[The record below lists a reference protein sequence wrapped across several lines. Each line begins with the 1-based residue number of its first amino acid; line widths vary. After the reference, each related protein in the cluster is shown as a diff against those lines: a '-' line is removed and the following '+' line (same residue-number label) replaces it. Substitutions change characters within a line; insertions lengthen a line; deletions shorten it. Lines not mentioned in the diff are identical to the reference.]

1 MKHDSHEPQVAD
13 TMSSAPDRGGNLS
26 PEAFR
31 MAFRHHPA
39 GVAVVTADDGTGPVA
54 MTATSVISVSATP
67 PLLVFSASAM
77 SSATPT
83 LLRAGSM
90 VVHLL
95 DSDELPLAVRG
106 STSGIDRFAGVAWHR
121 LVTGEPVFTEASM
134 RLRCRVVDRIDA
146 GMATVFVLEALE
158 VQAAD
163 DAPEGRHPLVYQ
175 NRTWHRLSAAS
186 AVRS

>member
-1 MKHDSHEPQVAD
+1 MHDSPEPDVAD
-13 TMSSAPDRGGNLS
+13 APGAAPGTGGSLS

-31 MAFRHHPA
+31 MAFRNHPA

-67 PLLVFSASAM
+67 PLLMFSASSL

-83 LLRAGSM
+83 LLRAESV

-106 STSGIDRFAGVAWHR
+106 STSGIDRFAGIAWRR
-121 LVTGEPVFTEASM
+121 LGTGEPVFTEASM
-134 RLRCRVVDRIDA
+134 RLRCRVADRIDA

-158 VQAAD
+158 VEAASDATD
-163 DAPEGRHPLVYQ
+163 DRHPLVFQ

-186 AVRS
+186 VVRA